1 MANVK
6 KTVSKI
12 PKFRNEAEEARFWDT
27 HDSTEFLEDFKPARL
42 TFARRKPKVLVSVRL
57 GKSEVALM
65 RKLAA
70 QKGLGFGPMTRMWL
84 TEKLLEEASTAKR

>member
-1 MANVK
+1 MRPRK
-6 KTVSKI
+6 HVSRI
-12 PKFRNEAEEARFWDT
+12 PRFRNEAEETRCWDP

-65 RKLAA
+65 RQLA
-70 QKGLGFGPMTRMWL
+70 QQRGLGFGSLTRMWL
-84 TEKLLEEASTAKR
+84 TERLLEEVPATRS